1 MDELKLRLKEKLARK
16 NVKEVMNELEDI
28 LKKDTENFNNVTLLI
43 GRYNSDKQKDIN
55 GTKTDDK
62 ELTKIRASVITIIDS
77 LEIDDLNLENKVR
90 VLEERLSVKTKNNSI
105 KANTLFKEYKSKDK
119 PIDLDTIIESRTND
133 KKFESFKSK
142 KILAYLYLLNFIL
155 IVSLFI
161 ALVFNLKQY
170 SKINENLNTEIKTG
184 LNPLIKKHIEI
195 EYTNQIIELGKIWDK
210 NISIEARK
218 DLNAFI
224 AWKEQL
230 VDKGSRE
237 NMHVL
242 MLLAEGV
249 EGDPRDYERNLF
261 EQELTQTLFKN
272 VGIRFNDNIP
282 NFEDVEIV
290 KTNFIQILNVLET
303 ICEIRLQNQGHKDRL
318 DKLYMKPIQIR
329 YKHLKPFKEKYEE
342 KYGIDNA
349 WQSIKELNEDGEW
362 KITKNNLP
370 GMSKPGQH

>member
-28 LKKDTENFNNVTLLI
+28 LKKDTENFNNITLLI